1 MIGRPS
7 PGEWAALSVLRRA
20 GVAELGWRYRGVRG
34 WMLDAEVQCAA
45 RKPVRPA
52 LHTLATDELVRRVDV
67 RAPGQNQPLWLYRI
81 TEAGLRW
88 ATEYERCP
96 ARTIRPD
103 HDDLVDRG
111 VFFLRRRLWDALHA
125 LQAVH
130 GGPGLRLAEIATSGG
145 PLTYVEVRWLL
156 RAGLMEQQTEAGAG
170 DRPANRYAATPL
182 AMRVRTAAPPGPDWT
197 QLRLHDPDSSDAMPF
212 PSSGPLP

>member
-1 MIGRPS
+1 MSGRPR
-7 PGEWAALSVLRRA
+7 PGEWAALAVLRHA
-20 GVAELGWRYRGVRG
+20 GMAELGWRYRGVRG
-34 WMLDAEVQCAA
+34 WMLAAEVQSAA

-88 ATEYERCP
+88 ATEYERRT
-96 ARTIRPD
+96 ARTIPPD
-103 HDDLVDRG
+103 HDDPVDRG

-130 GGPGLRLAEIATSGG
+130 GGRGLRLAEIATSGG
-145 PLTYVEVRWLL
+145 PLTYAEGRSLL

-170 DRPANRYAATPL
+170 DRSANRYAATAL
-182 AMRVRTAAPPGPDWT
+182 ATRIRTAAPPALGWA
-197 QLRLHDPDSSDAMPF
+197 QLRLHDPKPADAMPI
-212 PSSGPLP
+212 PSSAPRP